1 MMKKTKYMVLES
13 KNIKM
18 KQTKYFEFLWG
29 LKRVKLIT
37 EIGNWNILRLPVSE
51 YIHIKNKVMTI

>member
-1 MMKKTKYMVLES
+1 MVLES